1 MRGEKIKNAAN
12 INAVDINAVDI
23 NAKTNA
29 SASAKNS
36 KSGKECGVLCAIS
49 SLPSPYGVGSLGKA
63 AFDFID
69 LLSETGQ
76 TYWQLLPVNQTGFG
90 DSPYAAVSVYAGSP
104 YYIDLNE
111 LLKKGLLTAD
121 ELKTQKN
128 FERVNYGYLY
138 ETREKILKKAFNRYL
153 LRLFSD
159 KTEAQSVKD
168 FVSEN
173 EWVLPYACFCDLKRE
188 YGGAPWLEWSE
199 KDRSCGR
206 KIEEYDICNLLF
218 YVFLQKEFYSQYAA
232 LKAYARKKGIKIIG
246 DVPIY
251 PALDSAEVW
260 HNKSCFLLDK
270 KTYSPKRVAGVPPDC
285 FSVDGQLW
293 GNPVYDWKAL
303 KKQGYDFW
311 IKRINGALKLYDVLR
326 LDHFRG
332 FESYYSLPFGSV
344 NGKNGEW
351 QKGGGH
357 AFIRALNQKFTK
369 NVFIAEDLGLIT
381 PEVNKLL
388 RASGYPGMKVLQFA
402 FSGDENNPYLPKN
415 HVKNSV
421 VYTGT
426 HDNDTLLGWLG
437 GLNDFAKK
445 TVCDCLK
452 ISEKSTNA
460 KIARELICTAMK
472 SKSRIAIVPVQDY
485 LSLGSEARMNVP
497 STAQGNWS
505 WRIKN
510 GKYSNALKTSMLNF
524 AKMR

>member
-1 MRGEKIKNAAN
+1 MSIKVNETAQPAEAAKKIAAN
-12 INAVDINAVDI
+12 Q
-23 NAKTNA
+23 NAKTE
-29 SASAKNS
+29 KNE
-36 KSGKECGVLCAIS
+36 KTRKECGVLCAIS
-49 SLPSPYGVGSLGKA
+49 SLPSPYGVGTLGKA

-90 DSPYAAVSVYAGSP
+90 DSPYAAVSIFAGSP
-104 YYIDLNE
+104 YYIDLDE
-111 LLKKGLLTAD
+111 LLNKGLLTES

-138 ETREKILKKAFNRYL
+138 ETREKLLKKAFNRYFL
-153 LRLFSD
+153 KLFND
-159 KTEAQSVKD
+159 KTEAQSVKN
-168 FVSEN
+168 FVEEN
-173 EWVLPYACFCDLKRE
+173 DWVLPYACFCDLKRE
-188 YGGAPWLEWSE
+188 YNGAPWLSWSE
-199 KDRSCGR
+199 KDKACGR
-206 KIEEYDICNLLF
+206 KIEEYDISNLLF
-218 YVFLQKEFYSQYAA
+218 YVFLQKEFYSQYAK
-232 LKAYARKKGIKIIG
+232 LKAYAQKKGIKIIG
-246 DVPIY
+246 DIPIY

-260 HNKSCFLLDK
+260 QNKNCFQLDK
-270 KTYSPKRVAGVPPDC
+270 KTYLPKRVAGVPPDY
-285 FSVDGQLW
+285 FSQEGQLW
-293 GNPVYDWKAL
+293 GNPVYNWSAL
-303 KKQGYDFW
+303 KKDGYGFW

-351 QKGGGH
+351 HKGPGLS
-357 AFIRALNQKFTK
+357 FIRALNQKFTK
-369 NVFIAEDLGLIT
+369 NAFIAEDLGLIT
-381 PEVNKLL
+381 PEVKRLL
-388 RASGYPGMKVLQFA
+388 STSGYPGMKVLQFA

-437 GLNDFAKK
+437 GLNEFTRKN
-445 TVCDCLK
+445 VCECLK

-460 KIARELICTAMK
+460 KIAGELISASMK
-472 SKSRIAIVPVQDY
+472 SKSRIAIVPMQDY
-485 LSLGSEARMNVP
+485 LGLGGEGRMNVP

-505 WRIKN
+505 WRIKS
-510 GKYSNALKTSMLNF
+510 GKYSQALKNKMLGF